1 MGRSKKSSDAR
12 LNRRLRWSAIIFAI
26 SAIIALMIIV
36 NKGVIFGKRLVAI
49 SESAGTIAEPI
60 HVIQVVATN
69 NYLKNVGDTVELK
82 LYIDGQDVANGE
94 GYELISSDEE
104 VIKIEGDIA
113 TAVALGDAVVTARS
127 TEYGVEGT
135 VTLSVV
141 VPASKLTLDAE
152 FDTIG
157 VGETSQISHTTRPTE
172 ASGVQVKLNYQSSD
186 NNIATV
192 DNSGIVTGRAP
203 GVVTITGTDKITGL
217 SDTHDITIQ

>member
-1 MGRSKKSSDAR
+1 MGKSSSDAK
-12 LNRRLRWSAIIFAI
+12 LNRKLRWSAIIFAI
-26 SAIIALMIIV
+26 SAILALIIIL

-49 SESAGTIAEPI
+49 SESAGTVTEPI

-82 LYIDGQDVANGE
+82 LSIDGQDVANGE

-104 VIKIEGDIA
+104 VIHIEGDTA

-127 TEYGVEGT
+127 IEYGVEST

-141 VPASKLTLDAE
+141 VPASKLTLSAE
-152 FDTIG
+152 FDTIN
-157 VGETSQISHTTRPTE
+157 VGETTQISHTTRPTE

-192 DNSGIVTGRAP
+192 DSSGIVTGRAV
-203 GVVTITGTDKITGL
+203 GTVTITGTDKITGL
-217 SDTHDITIQ
+217 SDTHEIVVQ